1 MRLMRRGAIMFTF
14 IELTTVIAIIAILAA
29 ILFPVFAR
37 AREKA
42 RQTSCQNNLKQISLA
57 LSLYARD
64 YAGHFPPG
72 QDDLRP
78 LIDRYLLDPE
88 PLTCPSVLRPGNAPP
103 GTRPRMDYFYR
114 AGFCDDDDPLTLLV
128 ADNSLD
134 RHNEGLN
141 CLFADGHTKWFRTPR
156 AGDDPTKC
164 PAVIL
169 LKERHLPSA
178 ELQPPKGSPPRMP
191 SGGPPGRI

>member
-1 MRLMRRGAIMFTF
+1 MFTF

-42 RQTSCQNNLKQISLA
+42 RQTSCLTNLKQISLA

-72 QDDLRP
+72 QDDLTP

-88 PLTCPSVLRPGNAPP
+88 PLTCPSVSQPREGETPP
-103 GTRPRMDYFYR
+103 ATTPAMDYFYR

-128 ADNSLD
+128 ADNTLD
-134 RHNEGLN
+134 RHNGGPN
-141 CLFADGHTKWFRTPR
+141 CLFADGHIKWFRTPR
-156 AGDDPTKC
+156 GGDDPTKC

-178 ELQPPKGSPPRMP
+178 EPEPPKGSPPGMP